1 MEEVRQGLCAYI
13 VLSALFLSSYA
24 ATASDYEN
32 IKSPIFVG
40 VERVYIYLEYISATD
55 STKIPT
61 VLKRD
66 AIERELLAIYKERFS
81 STQCAKS
88 LKGKHPYECND
99 QPITLVPESDSSDF
113 ILGRATSFATA
124 DELVDPGTLNV
135 IARVHIMDGLPWF
148 DPPLQSPLLSYY
160 VIQDRPGSRIPIT
173 WWVSSE
179 RVLPINQSEDKIMDR
194 LLTDLRGNIH

>member
-1 MEEVRQGLCAYI
+1 MLS
-13 VLSALFLSSYA
+13 VLLLSSYA

-32 IKSPIFVG
+32 TKSPIFVG
-40 VERVYIYLEYISATD
+40 VERVFIYLEYNSAID
-55 STKIPT
+55 SAQIPK
-61 VLKRD
+61 VLQRD

-81 STQCAKS
+81 STECAKS
-88 LKGKHPYECND
+88 LRGKHPYECND

-113 ILGRATSFATA
+113 ILGRATTFATA
-124 DELVDPGTLNV
+124 EELVDPGTLNV

-148 DPPLQSPLLSYY
+148 DPPLQSALLSYY

-179 RVLPINQSEDKIMDR
+179 RVLPTNQNEDKIKDR
-194 LLTDLRGNIH
+194 LLTDLRSNIH

>member
-1 MEEVRQGLCAYI
+1 MKAVRKSLCTYI
-13 VLSALFLSSYA
+13 VFSVLLLSSYSA
-24 ATASDYEN
+24 SASDYAN

-40 VERVYIYLEYISATD
+40 VERVFIYLEYISATD
-55 STKIPT
+55 SLQIPK
-61 VLKRD
+61 VLQRD
-66 AIERELLAIYKERFS
+66 AIEQDILAIYKERFS
-81 STQCAKS
+81 STDCAKS

-99 QPITLVPESDSSDF
+99 QPITLVPETESSDF

-124 DELVDPGTLNV
+124 EELVDPGTLNI

-173 WWVSSE
+173 WWVSPE
-179 RVLPINQSEDKIMDR
+179 RVIPINQNEDKIRDR
-194 LLTDLRGNIH
+194 LLTDVRGNIH